1 MNRTYEMLL
10 NYWSGEKGS
19 HMDKREFIK
28 TSGALL
34 ASTLLPKLTTAQ
46 TTVDSRTNWAG
57 NYTYSTKDLD
67 LANSIE
73 DVRHTIHNH
82 AHLKALGARHS
93 FNGIAD
99 STEDQISLKHF
110 DQIELDTKAKT
121 VTVGAGVTYGQLA
134 PYIDGRGFAV
144 HNLASLPHVSVVGA
158 CATATHGSGSKNGN
172 LSTAVRAM
180 EIVTANGDVMTFSRE
195 KLGDKFQ
202 GTVVGL
208 GALGVITRITLDV
221 QPAFQMTQVVY
232 ENLSFSQ
239 LEHHLDDIFASG
251 YSVSIFTDW
260 RNHRATHVWIKRR
273 VEQDLHADQ
282 ETGFYGATPAAR
294 NLHPLAGHSAEN
306 CTEQMGIPGAWYER
320 LPHFRMNFTP
330 SSGAE
335 LQSEY
340 FVPLD
345 KGYAAILAVE
355 QLRDQITPHL
365 FISELRTIA
374 ADDLWMSP
382 CYRQPSMTLHFTWK
396 PEWPAVKRVLP
407 LIEERLAPFG
417 ARPHWAKLFTMTP
430 AHIKAKYAR
439 MSDYQAILAQYDPNG
454 KFRNEFIDRNI
465 YGA

>member
-1 MNRTYEMLL
+1 
-10 NYWSGEKGS
+10 
-19 HMDKREFIK
+19 MDKREFLK

-46 TTVDSRTNWAG
+46 TTADSRTNWAG
-57 NYTYSTKDLD
+57 NYTFSTKNLD
-67 LANSIE
+67 LANTIE
-73 DVRHTIHNH
+73 DVQHSIRSHS
-82 AHLKALGARHS
+82 HLKALGARHS

-134 PYIDGRGFAV
+134 PYIDSRGYAV
-144 HNLASLPHVSVVGA
+144 HNLASLPHISVVGA

-172 LSTAVRAM
+172 LSTAVCAM
-180 EIVTANGDVMTFSRE
+180 EIVTAKGEVATFSRE
-195 KLGDKFQ
+195 RLGDNFP
-202 GTVVGL
+202 GVVVGL
-208 GALGVITRITLDV
+208 GALGVITKITLQV
-221 QPAFQMTQVVY
+221 QPTFQMTQMVY

-251 YSVSIFTDW
+251 YSVSVFTDW
-260 RNHRATHVWIKRR
+260 QNHRATQVWIKRR
-273 VEQDLHADQ
+273 ADQSPHADSK
-282 ETGFYGATPAAR
+282 EDFYGAKPATR

-306 CTEQMGIPGAWYER
+306 CTEQMGVPGPWYER

-340 FVPLD
+340 FVSRD
-345 KGYAAILAVE
+345 KGYAAIQAVE

-365 FISELRTIA
+365 FISEFRTIA
-374 ADDLWMSP
+374 ADDLWISP
-382 CYRQPSMTLHFTWK
+382 CYQQPSMTLHFTWK

-407 LIEERLAPFG
+407 LIEEKLAPFG
-417 ARPHWAKLFTMTP
+417 ARPHWAKLFTMQP
-430 AHIKAKYAR
+430 ARLRSHYAR
-439 MSDYQAILAQYDPNG
+439 MPNYQAILAQYDPNG
-454 KFRNEFIDRNI
+454 KFRNEFINTNI

>member
-1 MNRTYEMLL
+1 
-10 NYWSGEKGS
+10 
-19 HMDKREFIK
+19 MDKREFIK

-57 NYTYSTKDLD
+57 NYTYSTKNLD
-67 LANSIE
+67 LANTIE
-73 DVRHTIHNH
+73 DVRQTIHNH

-110 DQIELDTKAKT
+110 DQVELDTKAET

-134 PYIDGRGFAV
+134 PYIDARGFAV

-180 EIVTANGDVMTFSRE
+180 EMVIAKGDVVTFSRE
-195 KLGDKFQ
+195 KLGDKFL

-221 QPAFQMTQVVY
+221 QPSFQMTQVVY

-260 RNHRATHVWIKRR
+260 QNHRATQVWIKRR

-282 ETGFYGATPAAR
+282 GAGFYGTTPAGSQLASAYR
-294 NLHPLAGHSAEN
+294 TFGRKLYRADGHPGTLVRTAPA
-306 CTEQMGIPGAWYER
+306 
-320 LPHFRMNFTP
+320 LPHELYAEQWSGTAVGILCP
-330 SSGAE
+330 S
-335 LQSEY
+335 
-340 FVPLD
+340 
-345 KGYAAILAVE
+345 
-355 QLRDQITPHL
+355 R
-365 FISELRTIA
+365 
-374 ADDLWMSP
+374 
-382 CYRQPSMTLHFTWK
+382 
-396 PEWPAVKRVLP
+396 
-407 LIEERLAPFG
+407 
-417 ARPHWAKLFTMTP
+417 
-430 AHIKAKYAR
+430 
-439 MSDYQAILAQYDPNG
+439 
-454 KFRNEFIDRNI
+454 
-465 YGA
+465 